1 MAVWKESMKKSRAAM
16 VRSPF
21 TLRQTSEA
29 RVAMRTAGQSDDGS
43 AWAQEPPI
51 VPQLRTCGS
60 PMPPA
65 ASWTTA
71 IARGDGGVRRQA
83 GVGHAGTDAQLA
95 ILLGDAVE
103 PRHVADV
110 DHQRGRR
117 EAQLQERQQ
126 AVAA

>member
-1 MAVWKESMKKSRAAM
+1 MRPSAPRWSWTATPTVAKSPARRSSFLYAEAVPAAGVGMRISTSSSSGSMAVWKESTKKSRAAM

-21 TLRQTSEA
+21 TLRHTSEA

-71 IARGDGGVRRQA
+71 
-83 GVGHAGTDAQLA
+83 
-95 ILLGDAVE
+95 
-103 PRHVADV
+103 
-110 DHQRGRR
+110 
-117 EAQLQERQQ
+117 
-126 AVAA
+126 